1 MHFNW
6 TGRYLKHIWKERKAR
21 GVGSVGGVVGGKTY
35 PSVGCVVVELL
46 LRSLPNAFLADLP
59 LPLPEAMADMFAD
72 TLVDLVERDLG
83 EVTAAVEEGS

>member
-1 MHFNW
+1 M
-6 TGRYLKHIWKERKAR
+6 KHIWKERKAR
-21 GVGSVGGVVGGKTY
+21 GVGSGGKTY
-35 PSVGCVVVELL
+35 PSVGCCVVVELL